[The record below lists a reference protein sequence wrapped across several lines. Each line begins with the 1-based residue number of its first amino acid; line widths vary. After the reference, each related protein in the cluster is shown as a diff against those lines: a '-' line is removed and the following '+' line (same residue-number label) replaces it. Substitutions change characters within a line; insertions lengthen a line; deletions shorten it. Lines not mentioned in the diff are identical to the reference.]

1 MSCGLPRV
9 ASHGHLSI
17 LASAGSGK
25 TTRLTHR
32 YIQLLAGKDSK
43 ITPDRICALTFTRKA
58 AGEIFDRIVK
68 CLCLAAASREGAAKL
83 ASQLAMS
90 GLDEHEFA
98 RLLRLFLDHIH
109 RAVIGTMDSFV
120 VGVAKAFPSELG
132 IPMEFQMI
140 DANDAEGKTMRQDIL
155 ASGGGKELLEA
166 FKKATSGVEEKSLQ
180 YILNDMINAFHLS
193 YRFCPDKTKWGNA
206 EMIWTGKN
214 KANFRMYSGEELF
227 KQAEI
232 ARLWIEEQKEG
243 KEKNGQFLKSLSA
256 IADALAVYGLA
267 TPWNDKFG
275 GVVFGQLLKNRET
288 LRIDGATLAYRNK
301 DIHIPPCVAK
311 ALALMVDNLVA
322 VEINRTLEKTRG
334 LHKLLELYDR
344 AYERVSRE
352 SGRFSFT
359 DVQYLLA
366 LGDISRNVLPISREQ
381 GEGRL
386 FIDYRMD
393 GRLDH
398 WLLDEFQDTSDLQWA
413 IFKNLVSELIQGD
426 PAGDTRSFF
435 YVGDVKQSIYRW
447 RGGNPGL
454 FHEIQNQYN
463 QGGQVIRPE
472 KMSATYRC
480 SQPVVDAVNKV
491 FSDLPANLP
500 SGTIKAWKTAW
511 TEHKTLNK
519 EAEGYVALLEHLP
532 ATKSEDDPEE
542 SRYRLVA
549 DLLKE
554 IQPVKRGIGVGILT
568 RDNKACSKLVN
579 VLRRECP
586 GIGFVHEGK
595 AGIIENELTL
605 GLLALVCLAAHPG
618 DEFAWQYVRMS
629 PLAMALEQQNI
640 KRNNIATNLLV
651 EIESRGFQAFIG
663 DWGIRLEKVCGLNEY
678 GRQCLA
684 RLEKAAAEFDVTG
697 SRSCNRFLQ
706 FIGDYEV
713 HEEAAKGSVRIMTIH
728 QSKGLEFDVV
738 ILPQLQHRLKMNM
751 IKAESAGIL
760 YGGKRFNPDWI
771 LRSPKQVV
779 MENDPVLSAQLQKA
793 DEEHCFDWLCLLYV
807 AMTRAKNA
815 LYMITSPAKKIETFR
830 PTSLLKLQLTGTT
843 APESVPNIKINNKE
857 YVCLYSSG
865 PGTEKWYESFPETS
879 ATENAAGPTA
889 PGPADFSER
898 DSRRKILQRSE
909 PSKQDS
915 FERKA
920 SDLFKPVTRDVLD
933 FGSAIHELLEKIE
946 WLDAKADAEAI
957 INSWHPAKLCDQKV
971 CDDVLQQFRKC
982 LKSAEVREA
991 LAKPAGNVEL
1001 WREKSFEIILNK
1013 QWISGVF
1020 DRVVITRDSAGK
1032 PVGAVILDYK
1042 SNQGLDTEVSIRNKA
1057 KHYQLQ
1063 MELYRRALSGILCLA
1078 ADRISMQLLFTVPAR
1093 IFRYA

>member
-1 MSCGLPRV
+1 MTTPKQS

-32 YIQLLAGKDSK
+32 YIQLLAGKDLK

-68 CLCLAAASREGAAKL
+68 CLCLGAASHEGAAKL
-83 ASQLAMS
+83 AGQLSMS

-120 VGVAKAFPSELG
+120 VGVAKAFPNELG
-132 IPMEFQMI
+132 IPMEFQMV
-140 DANDAEGKTMRQDIL
+140 DADNAEGKAMRQDIL

-180 YILNDMINAFHLS
+180 YLLNDMINAFHLS
-193 YRFCPDKTKWGNA
+193 YRFCPDKTKWGN
-206 EMIWTGKN
+206 EKLIWTGKN
-214 KANFRMYSGEELF
+214 KANSMIYSGEELL

-232 ARLWIEEQKEG
+232 IRQWIEEQKKG
-243 KEKNGQFLKSLSA
+243 KEINEQFLKSLSA
-256 IADALAVYGLA
+256 IADALAVHGLT

-275 GVVFGQLLKNRET
+275 GVVFGHLLKSRGA
-288 LRIDGATLAYRNK
+288 LRIDGAILSYRNK

-311 ALALMVDNLVA
+311 ALALLADNLVA

-334 LHKLLELYDR
+334 LRKLLELYDR
-344 AYERVSRE
+344 AYEKVSRE

-359 DVQYLLA
+359 DIQYLLA
-366 LGDISRNVLPISREQ
+366 LGDISRNVFPISREQ

-454 FHEIQNQYN
+454 FHEIQKQYN

-472 KMSATYRC
+472 TMSATHRC

-500 SGTIKAWKTAW
+500 AGTIKAWQSVW

-519 EAEGYVALLEHLP
+519 EAEGYVELLEHLP
-532 ATKSEDDPEE
+532 STESEDDPEE

-554 IQPVKRGIGVGILT
+554 IQPVKRGIGIGILT
-568 RDNKACSKLVN
+568 RDNKACSELVN

-595 AGIIENELTL
+595 AGLVENELTQ
-605 GLLALVCLAAHPG
+605 GLLSLVRLAAHPG

-640 KRNNIATNLLV
+640 KRNNIATRLLV
-651 EIESRGFQAFIG
+651 EIETRGFQSFIG
-663 DWGIRLEKVCGLNEY
+663 DWGIRLKKVYELNEY

-706 FIGDYEV
+706 FVGDYEV

-728 QSKGLEFDVV
+728 QSKGLEFDMV
-738 ILPQLQHRLKMNM
+738 ILPQLQHRMKMNM
-751 IKAESAGIL
+751 IKAEPAGIL

-771 LRSPKQVV
+771 LRSPKQAI
-779 MENDPVLSAQLQKA
+779 MENDPALNAQLQKA

-815 LYMITSPAKKIETFR
+815 LYMITSPVKKNETFR
-830 PTSLLKLQLTGTT
+830 PASLLKLQLTGTIDQ
-843 APESVPNIKINNKE
+843 ESVSNAKIHNNS
-857 YVCLYSSG
+857 YVRLYPSNSG
-865 PGTEKWYESFPETS
+865 NERWYESFPETS
-879 ATENAAGPTA
+879 VPEKATGLIA
-889 PGPADFSER
+889 PGPDDFAKRASY
-898 DSRRKILQRSE
+898 RKVLQRSE
-909 PSKQDS
+909 PSKQES

-920 SDLFKPVTRDVLD
+920 SDLFKPVTRDILD
-933 FGSAIHELLEKIE
+933 FGSAIHELFEKIE

-957 INSWHPAKLCDQKV
+957 INSWHPSMLCDQKV
-971 CDDVLQQFRKC
+971 YDDVLKQFREC
-982 LKSAEVREA
+982 LKSSEVWKA
-991 LAKPAGNVEL
+991 LARPAGNVEL
-1001 WREKSFEIILNK
+1001 WREKSFEIILDG

-1020 DRVVITRDSAGK
+1020 DRVVISKDTSGK

-1042 SNQGLDTEVSIRNKA
+1042 SNRDIDTEASIRNKA
-1057 KHYQLQ
+1057 KQYQPQ
-1063 MELYRRALSGILCLA
+1063 MELYRLALSEILGLA
-1078 ADRISMQLLFTVPAR
+1078 ADRISLDLLFTVPAK
-1093 IFRYA
+1093 IFRQ